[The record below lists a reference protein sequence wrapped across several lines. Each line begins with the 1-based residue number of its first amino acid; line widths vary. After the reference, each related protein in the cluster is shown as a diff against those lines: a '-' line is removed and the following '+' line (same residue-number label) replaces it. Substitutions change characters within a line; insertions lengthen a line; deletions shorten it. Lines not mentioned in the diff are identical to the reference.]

1 VKDQGDIEMRERR
14 KRGIGGVRGG
24 FGRGS
29 QKRYM

>member
-1 VKDQGDIEMRERR
+1 MREREGERR